1 MIRSYD
7 THNMF
12 MRYDTHNMQNIDNG
26 EWLWWSHDQIRN
38 DRQCWIAY
46 NRECHTMEIGKQWGL
61 PPDRWGMK
69 DNRDKSQM
77 ETIEKVELLLWSHDN
92 GES

>member
-1 MIRSYD
+1 
-7 THNMF
+7 
-12 MRYDTHNMQNIDNG
+12 
-26 EWLWWSHDQIRN
+26 
-38 DRQCWIAY
+38 
-46 NRECHTMEIGKQWGL
+46 MEIGKQWGL